1 MKKHIIVFVFTN
13 SENEKQGLESLKYIR
28 ETKESILN
36 TISKNT
42 IVEPLIFSNN
52 ESFEE
57 IVDKITEYEHRDRI
71 VGFHFHGHANTAL
84 MWINDEKI
92 NARPFNE
99 ILKTLKSL
107 KFAFFCGCQTKA
119 QAEYLKKTDI
129 LTISTSNEVNEEYAK
144 DISIEFYKHFIAEK
158 NTFKDSFE
166 TSLNIILAKQN
177 PGKDFHQAEALNDL
191 KSDYGIAGKNTS
203 LTFEELIDSDK
214 DFVIYKNTYFRTNI
228 NEYKK
233 YYSRNFHARKKEL
246 KFINQGFSVEVPEKI
261 LLSGGGGSGK
271 TTLALEYIKQNTG
284 AYSNILVIDAN
295 DIKGSLSKIIQNAD
309 IENIFDNLR
318 FLLNKEKHNTLLF
331 FDNFDNT
338 KLKDDF
344 ANCFWYNENKP
355 NIHVLVTSRLKK
367 STLKV
372 FNDFSTIE
380 LEYFNEKEAV
390 DFLYAQLPHIQKC
403 EDGENSIAQAKI
415 LAKDILDGMPMAIEM
430 TAGLIKS
437 NNLSFNAIA
446 IDYKN
451 FNPQKQIES
460 IETKEGLITKMD
472 YVNDKDKGIIKYLW
486 KRNIELLSTS
496 AIELLQ
502 LSSFLY
508 NRNIPVHDILHPAY
522 SHLHKNTNKT
532 EFYGILD
539 SLKEY
544 NLVKSDDNNE
554 FISIHALLQEVI
566 LAGIQEEY
574 EGKQVGFFEK
584 LKFYLGLKNRRI
596 KLLHYG
602 LIFTKVF
609 KQKYKNN
616 YFVSF
621 NDITRY
627 GNNLIS
633 FVSDFRR
640 VSPIKLKS
648 VITKNYDTQTKILNF
663 IDIYKVNRKG
673 KVTTKYNNII
683 LDMLSKAANNKMPD
697 ALYDSSLFI
706 KEFSKKFEYLE
717 YAAKV
722 EHILAQY
729 DLGMIYNN
737 GNEHLDKNE
746 EKAFYW
752 VEKSAGKDFTDAQYQ
767 MGVFYSEGV
776 FKDVD
781 FKRAFD
787 WYEKSANQG
796 HVYAQFDLAHAY
808 LDAEGVDEKDYSKAY
823 SWMLKAANQGHAYAQ
838 YYIGKFYYDGIGV
851 KESNKT
857 LAVEYFKKSAEQ
869 GISEA
874 KCELGFCYLDG
885 IGIEQ
890 DYTKALTF
898 LGKSAREECL
908 KAQLGL
914 GLAYYV
920 GDKEIAPNY
929 ENALIW
935 LSKAANRNCAK
946 SQYYLARYFSDGKGD
961 YKKAIFWHKKAA
973 INGNADSQY
982 ELGIIHSY
990 FNHKYKIEIDRIMGI
1005 SWLRKAALQG
1015 HVDAQTSLGLLYL
1028 SDYTIKYTKPMIK
1041 YTFSSLWLRIAV
1053 KKEHPVA
1060 IRSLAINYAFG
1071 YGSNLDIDIATRL
1084 CEKANRIEN
1093 KFRNENGQELDIF
1106 EKIGKSIHMINHQ
1119 GFVEMLNNYRN
1130 IVRIGK
1136 KYLIGNKIPKDYDVA
1151 FRWFSFAFL
1160 LLKGKCN
1167 ERFDSAKSEILYY
1180 LGLCNE
1186 KGFGTTP
1193 NNKIAFYYYRQSSG
1207 FKRASVNLQTYH
1219 ALGRCYE
1226 NGLGTSVDLRK
1237 AFQWYR
1243 FSAMYGG
1250 AEAGYDVG
1258 RFYEYGIGTDEDLQ
1272 EAYKWYMQATR
1283 ANHPESQYK
1292 IALSL
1297 TNLPYSF
1304 DINAIDWLL
1313 RAYNRSQNA
1322 TKLFN
1327 QIHEEKIFN
1336 QIEIRGSKNEILKV
1350 VRIFRD
1356 IRFHI
1361 RTIRVDYKDIDIID
1375 KGFEFGKMYLEKLIE
1390 NNYPEAYF
1398 MLGKMYFYGSGIHNT
1413 INNERQDKVKALQL
1427 IHKAAELGDEESKLF
1442 LEKHSQDEPT
1452 SNTPNIIYHIVPS
1465 KNKPDNKE

>member
-36 TISKNT
+36 TISKNN

-57 IVDKITEYEHRDRI
+57 IVDKITEHEHRDRI

-119 QAEYLKKTDI
+119 QAQYLKKTDI

-158 NTFKDSFE
+158 NTFKDSFD

-177 PGKDFHQAEALNDL
+177 PSKDFHQAEALNDL

-295 DIKGSLSKIIQNAD
+295 DIKGSLSKLIQNAD

-331 FDNFDNT
+331 FDNFDNS

-344 ANCFWYNENKP
+344 ASCFWYDDNKP

-372 FNDFSTIE
+372 FNDFSTVE

-390 DFLYAQLPHIQKC
+390 DFLYAQLPHINRC

-437 NNLSFNAIA
+437 NNLSFNAIV

-472 YVNDKDKGIIKYLW
+472 YDNDKDKGIIKYLW
-486 KRNIELLSTS
+486 KRNIELLSTT

-574 EGKQVGFFEK
+574 EGKQVGFFEN
-584 LKFYLGLKNRRI
+584 LKFYFGIINRGI

-673 KVTTKYNNII
+673 KVTTKYSNVI
-683 LDMLSKAANNKMPD
+683 LNMLSKAANNKIPD

-706 KEFSKKFEYLE
+706 TEFSKKFEYLK
-717 YAAKV
+717 YAARA

-752 VEKSAGKDFTDAQYQ
+752 VEKSAEKGFSDAQCKLGFFYFTGLSKIEQ
-767 MGVFYSEGV
+767 NYKKAFRYFLLSAQQRNIEGQYFVGISYLQSKGVCQNLIRAEEYLKKAYEKKHLNSGIALSVLYYYGNKGYTNNLTMGVNHCVSGAIYPTVLFGYWGEGANICCRQLKLISNVKYRRTPQQYIAKKDKAILMLEDIQNEHILIKKNLAIMYFNKGMSDQSQESLDNMKVSYRYFIELKEYLYALFTSAFIKQKEYQIKGRGVPVNKTDKIFSGVLEKIKNGNDKYSM
-776 FKDVD
+776 
-781 FKRAFD
+781 
-787 WYEKSANQG
+787 
-796 HVYAQFDLAHAY
+796 Y
-808 LDAEGVDEKDYSKAY
+808 LSYFLSSKNKDYDEYLMRSADLHFPPAMHELGKKIIDEGDPTQTQRAY
-823 SWMLKAANQGHAYAQ
+823 DYIYKAALSGVSDAATLLANKLYQQGRPIPTIAVFLTIGLISNNEMAKQQLIQINKFNKAIDYLLLGLISEINMFKYEEDEFEIFEKGFNETREPIYAIVATFAQNKGIDRRLVFDKIKEREKQLEPYFNHFDKECKEAVVLLESMSQNGFVLAKVMLGYMNVNGVWVPRNIARGRKFLEEAYALGNDFAGKI
-838 YYIGKFYYDGIGV
+838 IGDILVLEG
-851 KESNKT
+851 
-857 LAVEYFKKSAEQ
+857 Q
-869 GISEA
+869 
-874 KCELGFCYLDG
+874 
-885 IGIEQ
+885 
-890 DYTKALTF
+890 
-898 LGKSAREECL
+898 
-908 KAQLGL
+908 
-914 GLAYYV
+914 
-920 GDKEIAPNY
+920 KEIAKDYYIEAEKNNIFYNDKPRPKRVTI
-929 ENALIW
+929 LHSIVQVDV
-935 LSKAANRNCAK
+935 NCG
-946 SQYYLARYFSDGKGD
+946 S
-961 YKKAIFWHKKAA
+961 
-973 INGNADSQY
+973 
-982 ELGIIHSY
+982 
-990 FNHKYKIEIDRIMGI
+990 
-1005 SWLRKAALQG
+1005 
-1015 HVDAQTSLGLLYL
+1015 LYL
-1028 SDYTIKYTKPMIK
+1028 
-1041 YTFSSLWLRIAV
+1041 
-1053 KKEHPVA
+1053 
-1060 IRSLAINYAFG
+1060 
-1071 YGSNLDIDIATRL
+1071 
-1084 CEKANRIEN
+1084 
-1093 KFRNENGQELDIF
+1093 
-1106 EKIGKSIHMINHQ
+1106 
-1119 GFVEMLNNYRN
+1119 
-1130 IVRIGK
+1130 
-1136 KYLIGNKIPKDYDVA
+1136 
-1151 FRWFSFAFL
+1151 
-1160 LLKGKCN
+1160 
-1167 ERFDSAKSEILYY
+1167 
-1180 LGLCNE
+1180 
-1186 KGFGTTP
+1186 
-1193 NNKIAFYYYRQSSG
+1193 
-1207 FKRASVNLQTYH
+1207 
-1219 ALGRCYE
+1219 
-1226 NGLGTSVDLRK
+1226 
-1237 AFQWYR
+1237 
-1243 FSAMYGG
+1243 
-1250 AEAGYDVG
+1250 
-1258 RFYEYGIGTDEDLQ
+1258 
-1272 EAYKWYMQATR
+1272 
-1283 ANHPESQYK
+1283 
-1292 IALSL
+1292 
-1297 TNLPYSF
+1297 
-1304 DINAIDWLL
+1304 
-1313 RAYNRSQNA
+1313 
-1322 TKLFN
+1322 
-1327 QIHEEKIFN
+1327 
-1336 QIEIRGSKNEILKV
+1336 
-1350 VRIFRD
+1350 
-1356 IRFHI
+1356 
-1361 RTIRVDYKDIDIID
+1361 
-1375 KGFEFGKMYLEKLIE
+1375 
-1390 NNYPEAYF
+1390 
-1398 MLGKMYFYGSGIHNT
+1398 
-1413 INNERQDKVKALQL
+1413 
-1427 IHKAAELGDEESKLF
+1427 
-1442 LEKHSQDEPT
+1442 
-1452 SNTPNIIYHIVPS
+1452 
-1465 KNKPDNKE
+1465 